1 MKFDDDVNVLI
12 LMMIFKI
19 EKSRNMFFG
28 RSPVIP
34 ILTIPPY
41 ETEKR
46 STESLRCG
54 IEILC
59 DYS

>member
-12 LMMIFKI
+12 LMMKFKI
-19 EKSRNMFFG
+19 EKSRSMIFG

-41 ETEKR
+41 ETE
-46 STESLRCG
+46 
-54 IEILC
+54 
-59 DYS
+59 